1 MAWSDNGWI
10 NYDGTKNV
18 RSTASLAAV
27 PVGSIPGHSLQP
39 QVWTPQENVEREQS
53 QARFA
58 TAIAHHA
65 GIATTLT
72 ASGERVEALSDD
84 PHYARL
90 ASLLEK
96 YGHPK
101 SQEELNAMG
110 KAEGLEEVARQTM
123 QLLYDTKYKPLP
135 SVPTVDG
142 MTFQPQM
149 RSKRPAATERD
160 ERGMTFQPS
169 VTMSKKKATDAVE
182 ARAQVARDIQATL
195 AQVRALSS
203 GAAPTAA
210 LRTPVRPQRSGLD
223 MVAAARLMM
232 AFMQAQGDT
241 SLREEIAATK
251 REIQV
256 QVQRIE
262 ADRAAR
268 RLTGRA

>member
-18 RSTASLAAV
+18 RSTASLAVV

-39 QVWTPQENVEREQS
+39 QAWTPQENVEREQS

-135 SVPTVDG
+135 SVPAVDG

-182 ARAQVARDIQATL
+182 ARAQVARDIQASL
-195 AQVRALSS
+195 KQVRALSAGTS
-203 GAAPTAA
+203 PAAAVRA
-210 LRTPVRPQRSGLD
+210 PVCAPRRGLD
-223 MVAAARLMM
+223 MVAAARL
-232 AFMQAQGDT
+232 FVTWMQSQSDT
-241 SLREEIAATK
+241 AARREIAAARQEVAALAERIRADRETK
-251 REIQV
+251 RM
-256 QVQRIE
+256 
-262 ADRAAR
+262 
-268 RLTGRA
+268 TGRA